1 MTPRIAEGSTGGRV
15 RAMTFGKLAF
25 RTTDG
30 ALHRNRVGAVD
41 DQEWTFTVD
50 GDVTL
55 TRLPLGTILFDL
67 DLVLPEAS
75 APRHRREATLIRRS
89 PVADDGVVVEL
100 G

>member
-1 MTPRIAEGSTGGRV
+1 MTL
-15 RAMTFGKLAF
+15 GKLAF

-30 ALHRNRVGAVD
+30 ALHRNRVSAVA

-55 TRLPLGTILFDL
+55 TRLPLGSILLDL
-67 DLVLPEAS
+67 DLAFADAS
-75 APRHRREATLIRRS
+75 APRHRREASLLRRTS
-89 PVADDGVVVEL
+89 VAGAGALVEL